1 MAKTLDNSEEMGK
14 FLNTYITPRKN
25 HEEIENLK
33 RPTCKEIESVK
44 AGAEVKFNYTP
55 KAGYIVK
62 NISLVNLDTNK
73 G

>member
-33 RPTCKEIESVK
+33 RPTCKEIESV
-44 AGAEVKFNYTP
+44 
-55 KAGYIVK
+55 IK
-62 NISLVNLDTNK
+62 NLNK
-73 G
+73 EKPRNRWLHK